1 MQLVSS
7 LLDVTYDFGR
17 GKESKS
23 GTISITMAVYKVPQD
38 VEAEDKLI
46 GPFGFRQFIYLIIV
60 AFFGFVAFLLA
71 QIFIGLILLPA
82 PIIIFFLAI
91 ALPLRKDQPTE
102 VYLAAVLQYHLKA
115 KVRMWHPDGVMS
127 TVTITAPKTIEPKRT
142 KDISEDEAV
151 ARLGQLAQIMD
162 TRGWAA
168 RGVFN
173 PSVNSTGNVQLND
186 AVAAEA
192 ATTIDMLDA
201 TGKKSQSFDALID
214 QQKAISRQSVT
225 MRMGQ
230 ASMGVVPTE
239 PATTAA
245 STPYRPQPTAATGTV
260 VLPQDETNE
269 DRGALAHAGFNPYPS
284 SMHQHIIQPLG
295 AQKPATPAPAQ
306 STSDITVTPDI
317 IELAHNPDFSI
328 ATIAEEAHRQAEKR
342 DKEVDIRLH

>member
-1 MQLVSS
+1 
-7 LLDVTYDFGR
+7 
-17 GKESKS
+17 
-23 GTISITMAVYKVPQD
+23 MAVYKVPQD

-60 AFFGFVAFLLA
+60 AFFGFIAFLLA
-71 QIFIGLILLPA
+71 KIFIGLILLPA

-115 KVRMWHPDGVMS
+115 KVRMWNPDGVMS
-127 TVTITAPKTIEPKRT
+127 TVTITAPKTVEPKRT

-151 ARLGQLAQIMD
+151 ERLGQLAQIMD

-173 PSVNSTGNVQLND
+173 PDVNSTGNVQLNE
-186 AVAAEA
+186 AVATEA
-192 ATTIDMLDA
+192 ANTVDMLDA
-201 TGKKSQSFDALID
+201 SAKKSQSFDALID

-230 ASMGVVPTE
+230 AGLGVPPSE
-239 PATTAA
+239 PVATLA
-245 STPYRPQPTAATGTV
+245 SPVASVPYRPQADVIAGAP
-260 VLPQDETNE
+260 VLPQDETDE
-269 DRGALAHAGFNPYPS
+269 DRGALAKIGFDPYPK
-284 SMHQHIIQPLG
+284 MHQQVIQPLG
-295 AQKPATPAPAQ
+295 TKKTPMPEPVQ
-306 STSDITVTPDI
+306 STSDIPVTPDI
-317 IELAHNPDFSI
+317 IELAHNPDLSI